1 MSRDERLALAGI
13 LIGIGMAVG
22 IWWMRRGV

>member
-1 MSRDERLALAGI
+1 MSRDERLTLAGI

-22 IWWMRRGV
+22 IWWLRRGL